1 MLSIPIAPP
10 LQPYFLVFSKGWK
23 NPTVKFQALEKYGS
37 LFLMSKNPQRTI
49 LHVDMDAFFAAVE
62 VQDHPELK
70 GKPVVIG
77 SPRNQRGVVST
88 CSYEARKFGIHSGM
102 PSRTAAQRCPS
113 AIFLP
118 VRMARYKEVSEQI
131 MEVFERFTPHVQS
144 LSCDEAFLDVTGS
157 IHLFGDG
164 PAIARKVKAAILEE
178 TGLTCSV
185 GVAPNLFLAK
195 IASDMNKPAGL
206 TLVPFSENLIPAF
219 LAPLPIKRMWGAGG
233 KTRTILEAHNLHTI
247 GDLQTVDPEKLAAW
261 IGTNAADSF
270 RRRAFGIDNRIVET
284 ESEEKSIS
292 NEITFGEDETDP
304 ATVEAQ
310 LLDLADK
317 VGGRLRRG
325 GFYAATAQIKVRW
338 GDFTTITRQRRLDP
352 PCCDDITLRETAL
365 ELLRKEGLH
374 SPVRLIGFGVSSLRE
389 TAEAPQMELF
399 QPLEKQTSTKREQ
412 LSRTIDAIRARFGK
426 TSIRHGS
433 NIKTTNLH

>member
-1 MLSIPIAPP
+1 
-10 LQPYFLVFSKGWK
+10 
-23 NPTVKFQALEKYGS
+23 
-37 LFLMSKNPQRTI
+37 
-49 LHVDMDAFFAAVE
+49 MDAFFAAVE
-62 VQDHPELK
+62 VRDCPELK

-77 SPRNQRGVVST
+77 SPRDQRGVVST

-102 PSRTAAQRCPS
+102 PSRTAAQRCPN

-118 VRMARYKEVSEQI
+118 VRMARYQEVSEQI
-131 MEVFERFTPHVQS
+131 MEVFQRFTPYVQP

-164 PAIARKVKAAILEE
+164 PEIARKVKAAILEE

-195 IASDMNKPAGL
+195 IASDMNKPDGL
-206 TLVPFSENLIPAF
+206 TLVPFSEKLIPAF

-233 KTRTILEAHNLHTI
+233 KTRAILEAHNLHTI
-247 GDLQTVDPEKLAAW
+247 GDLQTADPAKLAAW
-261 IGTNAADSF
+261 IGENAATAF
-270 RRRAFGIDNRIVET
+270 RRRAFGIDDRAVET

-304 ATVEAQ
+304 EVIEAH

-317 VGGRLRRG
+317 VGGRLRRA
-325 GFYAATAQIKVRW
+325 GFYAATTQIKVRW
-338 GDFTTITRQRRLDP
+338 KDFTTITRQRRIDP

-365 ELLRKEGLH
+365 SLLRKEGLH
-374 SPVRLIGFGVSSLRE
+374 SPVRLIGFGVSGLRE
-389 TAEAPQMELF
+389 TADAPQMDLF
-399 QPLEKQTSTKREQ
+399 QTSEKQTSTKREA
-412 LSRTIDAIRARFGK
+412 LSRAVDAIRARFGK
-426 TSIRHGS
+426 TSIRRGS
-433 NIKTTNLH
+433 SMK